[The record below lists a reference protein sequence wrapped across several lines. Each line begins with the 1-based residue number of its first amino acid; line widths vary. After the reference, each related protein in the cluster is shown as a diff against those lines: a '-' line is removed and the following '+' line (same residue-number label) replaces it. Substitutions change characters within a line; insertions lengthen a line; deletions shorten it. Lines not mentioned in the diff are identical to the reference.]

1 MWRAFVKIQISMQ
14 KEIVETYMEGFRESN
29 HPKILNC
36 LTDDVIWIIH
46 GHRKLQ
52 GKEAFDAEIENDD
65 FEGQPEIQIDRM
77 TEEGNIVI
85 AEGTVLA
92 KPKNQTPLLLHF
104 CDVFEFEN
112 GKIKKLS
119 SFLATQ

>member
-1 MWRAFVKIQISMQ
+1 MWRAFIKMQPSMQ
-14 KEIVETYMEGFRESN
+14 KEIVETYMEGFGDSD
-29 HPKILNC
+29 HSKILSC
-36 LTDDVIWIIH
+36 LTEDVVWIIH

-52 GKEAFDAEIENDD
+52 GKEAFDAEIENEN
-65 FEGQPEIQIDRM
+65 FEGQPQIQVERM
-77 TEEGNIVI
+77 TEEGNVVI

-92 KPKNQTPLLLHF
+92 KPKNQFPLLLHF

-119 SFLATQ
+119 SFLAPQ